1 MRVITCLGW
10 VLSASVSLGGV
21 SAAYAAVAATALP
34 VAALPMATPDA
45 PAAALA
51 AIAQRQATPEA
62 ATGRYPLSVAQG
74 RRAMVVTAHPLA
86 TDAALAMLRAGG
98 SAADASVA
106 AQAVLGLVEP
116 QSSGFGGGGFLLH
129 ARNGSVTAI
138 DGRETAPA
146 AATVSRFLT
155 TDNAPMRF
163 NDALG
168 QARAVGIPGAVAALA
183 EAHRRWGRLPWAT
196 LLAPA
201 IRLAERGAPV
211 SDRLSRLSAQDVLL
225 AKSPSTASY
234 FLDASGRAWPAGT
247 MLKNPAY
254 AALLRQLAKAGPT
267 AFYKGKLAASFVA
280 QLQAAGSDISLDD
293 WQGYRAT
300 VSTALCRTL
309 SWPTAQAPQLSQ
321 QPEKTT
327 GRICSAPPPSG
338 GLTVLENILLMTQA
352 NPALPPDHALLE
364 AERLA
369 FADRQ
374 RYSADPAFVPVPV
387 DSLLSPAYLQAR
399 AALIGEKAAGTV
411 AAGTVTPALAFAT
424 DKQVLE
430 HGTSHFAIADAR
442 GHWLAMTSS
451 IEDAFGSRLMI
462 NGVMMNNQLTDFS
475 FVPEQDGLPVANR
488 VAAGKRPRSAMS
500 PTFLLD
506 AAGQPVL
513 SVGSPGG
520 SRIIGFNTGVIARWL
535 LGEHDA
541 GALVSAAHALNRNGI
556 TELETG
562 FPAERR
568 TELAARGHDIR
579 DVEMASGLGV
589 IVRKKQS
596 LQGAAD
602 PRREGRAAGY

>member
-1 MRVITCLGW
+1 MKIVTCIGLT
-10 VLSASVSLGGV
+10 LSIFASMTSV
-21 SAAYAAVAATALP
+21 AVAATA
-34 VAALPMATPDA
+34 APDA
-45 PAAALA
+45 PVSALA

-62 ATGRYPLSVAQG
+62 ATGRYPLSIAQG
-74 RRAMVVTAHPLA
+74 RHAMVVTAHPLA
-86 TDAALAMLRAGG
+86 TEAALAMLRAGG
-98 SAADASVA
+98 SAADAAVA

-116 QSSGFGGGGFLLH
+116 QSSGFGGGGFLLY
-129 ARNGSVTAI
+129 ARRGEVTAI

-146 AATVSRFLT
+146 AATVERFLNA
-155 TDNAPMRF
+155 DNTPMRF
-163 NDALG
+163 NDALA
-168 QARAVGIPGAVAALA
+168 QARAVGVPGALAALA
-183 EAHRRWGRLPWAT
+183 EAHKRWGRLPWSV

-201 IRLAERGAPV
+201 IKLAEQGAPV

-234 FLDASGRAWPAGT
+234 FLDASGQAWPPG
-247 MLKNPAY
+247 MKLKNPAY
-254 AALLRQLAKAGPT
+254 AVLLRQLAKAGPT
-267 AFYKGKLAASFVA
+267 AFYQGKLAASFVA
-280 QLQAAGSDISLDD
+280 QLQAAGSDITLDD
-293 WQGYRAT
+293 WHGYRAT
-300 VSTALCRTL
+300 VSPALCRPL
-309 SWPTAQAPQLSQ
+309 SWKAQAQQQASQ
-321 QPEKTT
+321 QLPQKT
-327 GRICSAPPPSG
+327 GRICSAPPPAG

-352 NPALPPDHALLE
+352 NTALPPDHVLLE

-387 DSLLSPAYLQAR
+387 DGLLSPAYLQTR
-399 AALIGEKAAGTV
+399 AALITERAAGTV
-411 AAGTVTPALAFAT
+411 SAGTVLPALAFAT

-462 NGVMMNNQLTDFS
+462 NGLMMNNQLTDFS

-488 VAAGKRPRSAMS
+488 VMAGKRSRSAMS
-500 PTFLLD
+500 PTLVLN

-535 LGEHDA
+535 RGEHDA

-556 TELETG
+556 TELENG

-568 TELAARGHDIR
+568 AELASRGHDIR

-589 IVRKKQS
+589 ILRDAKG

>member
-1 MRVITCLGW
+1 MKFLAGTHWL
-10 VLSASVSLGGV
+10 LAASVALGGLPM
-21 SAAYAAVAATALP
+21 AHAATAP
-34 VAALPMATPDA
+34 VVAADSS
-45 PAAALA
+45 AAALA
-51 AIAQRQATPEA
+51 TIAQRQATPEA
-62 ATGRYPLSVAQG
+62 ATGRYPLSVAQE
-74 RRAMVVTAHPLA
+74 RHAMVVTAHPLA
-86 TDAALAMLRAGG
+86 TDAALTMLRAGG
-98 SAADASVA
+98 SAADAAVA

-116 QSSGFGGGGFLLH
+116 QSSGFGGGGFLLY
-129 ARNGSVTAI
+129 ARKGSVTAI
-138 DGRETAPA
+138 DGRETAPT
-146 AATVSRFLT
+146 AATASRFLNA
-155 TDNAPMRF
+155 DNTPMRF
-163 NDALG
+163 NDALA
-168 QARAVGIPGAVAALA
+168 QARAVGIPGVVAALA

-225 AKSPSTASY
+225 AKSPSTARY
-234 FLDASGRAWPAGT
+234 FLDAAGQAWPAGT
-247 MLKNPAY
+247 LLKNPAY

-267 AFYKGKLAASFVA
+267 AFYQGTLAASLVS
-280 QLQAAGSDISLDD
+280 QLQAAGSDITLDD
-293 WQGYRAT
+293 WRGYRAT
-300 VSTALCRTL
+300 VSAALCR
-309 SWPTAQAPQLSQ
+309 PLSQ
-321 QPEKTT
+321 AMAAASAQTPA
-327 GRICSAPPPSG
+327 RLCSAPAPAG
-338 GLTVLENILLMTQA
+338 GLTVLESILLMAHA
-352 NPALPPDHALLE
+352 NPALPPDHVLLE

-374 RYSADPAFVPVPV
+374 RYSADPAFVPVPA
-387 DSLLSPAYLQAR
+387 DGLLSPAYLQAR
-399 AALIGEKAAGTV
+399 AGLIGERAAGTV
-411 AAGTVTPALAFAT
+411 AAGIVTPSLAFAT
-424 DKQVLE
+424 DPQVLE
-430 HGTSHFAIADAR
+430 HGTSHFAIVDAR

-475 FVPEQDGLPVANR
+475 FVPEQDGLAVANR

-500 PTFLLD
+500 PTFVLD

-535 LGEHDA
+535 QGEHDA
-541 GALVSAAHALNRNGI
+541 AALVSAPHALNRNGI
-556 TELETG
+556 TELENG

-568 TELAARGHDIR
+568 AELAARGHDIR

-589 IVRKKQS
+589 IVRDAKG

>member
-1 MRVITCLGW
+1 MKIVTCFGLI
-10 VLSASVSLGGV
+10 LSASVAANALAATTAPVAMPVIGPEAASV
-21 SAAYAAVAATALP
+21 SALT
-34 VAALPMATPDA
+34 
-45 PAAALA
+45 

-62 ATGRYPLSVAQG
+62 ATGRYPLSVAQS

-86 TDAALAMLRAGG
+86 TEAALTMLRAGG
-98 SAADASVA
+98 SAADAAVA
-106 AQAVLGLVEP
+106 AQAVLGLIEP
-116 QSSGFGGGGFLLH
+116 QSSGFGGGGFLLY
-129 ARNGSVTAI
+129 ARRGEVTAI

-146 AATVSRFLT
+146 AATASRFLNA
-155 TDNAPMRF
+155 DNTPMRF
-163 NDALG
+163 NDALA

-183 EAHRRWGRLPWAT
+183 EAHQRWGRLPWAT

-201 IRLAERGAPV
+201 IRLAEHGAPV
-211 SDRLSRLSAQDVLL
+211 SDRLSRLSAQDALL
-225 AKSPSTASY
+225 AKSSSTASY

-247 MLKNPAY
+247 LLKNPAY
-254 AALLRQLAKAGPT
+254 AQLLRQLAKAGPK
-267 AFYKGKLAASFVA
+267 AFYQGQLAASFVA
-280 QLQAAGSDISLDD
+280 QLQAAGSDITLDD

-300 VSTALCRTL
+300 VSKALCRPL
-309 SWPTAQAPQLSQ
+309 SWHSAMQKQAQ
-321 QPEKTT
+321 QPAKTT

-338 GLTVLENILLMTQA
+338 GLTVLENILLMAQA
-352 NPALPPDHALLE
+352 NPALPLDHVLLE

-387 DSLLSPAYLQAR
+387 DALLSPAYLQTR
-399 AALIGEKAAGTV
+399 AALIGEQAAGTV
-411 AAGTVTPALAFAT
+411 AAGTVMPALAFAT

-430 HGTSHFAIADAR
+430 HGTSHFAITDAR

-462 NGVMMNNQLTDFS
+462 NGLMMNNQLSDFS
-475 FVPEQDGLPVANR
+475 FMPEQDGLPVANR

-500 PTFLLD
+500 PTFVLD
-506 AAGQPVL
+506 TTGQPVL

-535 LGEHDA
+535 HGEHDA
-541 GALVSAAHALNRNGI
+541 GALVSAPHALNRNGF
-556 TELETG
+556 TELENG

-568 TELAARGHDIR
+568 AELAARGHDIR
-579 DVEMASGLGV
+579 DVDMASGLGV
-589 IVRKKQS
+589 IVREKQS

>member
-1 MRVITCLGW
+1 MKAFAHIGLAISIFSTL
-10 VLSASVSLGGV
+10 AP
-21 SAAYAAVAATALP
+21 AALAATP
-34 VAALPMATPDA
+34 A
-45 PAAALA
+45 PAVTGDAALA

-74 RRAMVVTAHPLA
+74 RRGMVVTAHPLA
-86 TDAALAMLRAGG
+86 TEAALVMLRAGG
-98 SAADASVA
+98 SAADAAVA

-116 QSSGFGGGGFLLH
+116 QSSGFGGGGFLLY
-129 ARNGSVTAI
+129 ARNGEVTAI

-146 AATVSRFLT
+146 AATASRFLSA
-155 TDNAPMRF
+155 DNTPMRF
-163 NDALG
+163 NDALA

-183 EAHRRWGRLPWAT
+183 EAHRRWGRLPWST

-211 SDRLSRLSAQDVLL
+211 SDRLSRLSRQDALL
-225 AKSPSTASY
+225 AKSSSTASY
-234 FLDASGRAWPAGT
+234 FLDASGQAWRPGT
-247 MLKNPAY
+247 KLKNPAY
-254 AALLRQLAKAGPT
+254 AQLLRALANAGPA
-267 AFYKGKLAASFVA
+267 AFYQGKLAAAFVS
-280 QLQAAGSDISLDD
+280 QLQAAGSDITLND

-300 VSTALCRTL
+300 VSPALCRPL
-309 SWPTAQAPQLSQ
+309 SWAT
-321 QPEKTT
+321 EN

-374 RYSADPAFVPVPV
+374 RYSADPAFVPVPI
-387 DSLLSPAYLQAR
+387 DGLLDMAYLQAR
-399 AALIGEKAAGTV
+399 AALIGESAAGTV
-411 AAGTVTPALAFAT
+411 IAGTVTPTLAFAT

-500 PTFLLD
+500 PTFVLN

-535 LGEHDA
+535 RGEHDA
-541 GALVSAAHALNRNGI
+541 GALVSAAHALNRNGF
-556 TELETG
+556 TELENG

-568 TELAARGHDIR
+568 AELAARGHDIR
-579 DVEMASGLGV
+579 DVDMASGLGV
-589 IVRKKQS
+589 IVRQKQGQQQS

>member
-1 MRVITCLGW
+1 MRIVACFGLM
-10 VLSASVSLGGV
+10 LSASVAA
-21 SAAYAAVAATALP
+21 SALAATTAPVVLP
-34 VAALPMATPDA
+34 VAAPE
-45 PAAALA
+45 AASASTLV

-86 TDAALAMLRAGG
+86 TEAALTMLRAGG
-98 SAADASVA
+98 SAADAAVA
-106 AQAVLGLVEP
+106 AQAVLGLIEP

-129 ARNGSVTAI
+129 AHRGEVTAI

-146 AATVSRFLT
+146 AASASRFLNA
-155 TDNAPMRF
+155 DNTPMRF
-163 NDALG
+163 NDALA

-183 EAHRRWGRLPWAT
+183 EAHQRWGRLPWAT

-201 IRLAERGAPV
+201 IRLAEHGAPV
-211 SDRLSRLSAQDVLL
+211 SDRLSRLSAQDALL

-247 MLKNPAY
+247 LLKNPSY
-254 AALLRQLAKAGPT
+254 AQLLWQLAKAGPK
-267 AFYKGKLAASFVA
+267 AFYQGKLAAAFVS
-280 QLQAAGSDISLDD
+280 QLQAAGSDITLSD

-300 VSTALCRTL
+300 VSPALCRSL
-309 SWPTAQAPQLSQ
+309 SWHSALQKPAQAQQPSQ
-321 QPEKTT
+321 QAAKTT

-338 GLTVLENILLMTQA
+338 GLTVLENILLIAHA
-352 NPALPPDHALLE
+352 NSVLPLDHVLLE

-374 RYSADPAFVPVPV
+374 RYSADPAFVPLPV
-387 DSLLSPAYLQAR
+387 DGLLSPAYLQTR
-399 AALIGEKAAGTV
+399 AALIGEQAAGTV
-411 AAGTVTPALAFAT
+411 AAGIVTPALAFAT

-430 HGTSHFAIADAR
+430 HGTSHFAIVDAR

-500 PTFLLD
+500 PTLVLN

-535 LGEHDA
+535 HGEHDA
-541 GALVSAAHALNRNGI
+541 GALVSAAHALNRNGF
-556 TELETG
+556 TELENG

-568 TELAARGHDIR
+568 AELAARGHDIR
-579 DVEMASGLGV
+579 DVDMASGLGV
-589 IVRKKQS
+589 IVRQKQG

>member
-1 MRVITCLGW
+1 MKIITCVGLT
-10 VLSASVSLGGV
+10 LSVFASM
-21 SAAYAAVAATALP
+21 
-34 VAALPMATPDA
+34 AALAIAAPVATPDT
-45 PAAALA
+45 ALA

-74 RRAMVVTAHPLA
+74 RHAMVVTAHPMA

-98 SAADASVA
+98 SAADAAVS

-116 QSSGFGGGGFLLH
+116 QSSGFGGGGFLLY
-129 ARNGSVTAI
+129 ARNGKVTAI

-146 AATVSRFLT
+146 AATASRFLNP
-155 TDNAPMRF
+155 DNTPMRF
-163 NDALG
+163 NDALA

-183 EAHRRWGRLPWAT
+183 EAHQRWGRLPWST

-201 IRLAERGAPV
+201 IKLAERGAPV

-225 AKSPSTASY
+225 AKSPSTARY
-234 FLDASGRAWPAGT
+234 FLDASGQAWPAGT
-247 MLKNPAY
+247 TLKNPAY
-254 AALLRQLAKAGPT
+254 AQLLRKLAKAGPK
-267 AFYKGKLAASFVA
+267 AFYQGKLAASFVS
-280 QLQAAGSDISLDD
+280 QLQAAGSDITLDD

-300 VSTALCRTL
+300 VSPALCRPL
-309 SWPTAQAPQLSQ
+309 SWPRALSASVQ
-321 QPEKTT
+321 TPPAT
-327 GRICSAPPPSG
+327 GRLCSAPPPSG
-338 GLTVLENILLMTQA
+338 GLTVLENILLMAQA
-352 NPALPPDHALLE
+352 NPALPPDHVLLE

-387 DSLLSPAYLQAR
+387 DALLSSGYLQTR
-399 AALIGEKAAGTV
+399 AALIAEQAAGTV
-411 AAGTVTPALAFAT
+411 AAGIVTPSLAFAT
-424 DKQVLE
+424 DPQVLE
-430 HGTSHFAIADAR
+430 HGTSHFTIVDAR

-462 NGVMMNNQLTDFS
+462 NGLMMNNQLTDFS

-500 PTFLLD
+500 PTLVLN

-520 SRIIGFNTGVIARWL
+520 SRIIGFNTSVIARWL
-535 LGEHDA
+535 RGEHDA
-541 GALVSAAHALNRNGI
+541 GALVSAPHALNRNGI
-556 TELETG
+556 TELENG

-568 TELAARGHDIR
+568 AELAARGHDIR

-589 IVRKKQS
+589 IVREKQR
-596 LQGAAD
+596 LHGAAD

>member
-1 MRVITCLGW
+1 MNIRVCSGW
-10 VLSASVSLGGV
+10 VFA
-21 SAAYAAVAATALP
+21 
-34 VAALPMATPDA
+34 AALLINGMPMAR
-45 PAAALA
+45 AADSSATALA

-86 TDAALAMLRAGG
+86 TDAALTMLRAGG
-98 SAADASVA
+98 SAADAAVA

-116 QSSGFGGGGFLLH
+116 QSSGFGGGGFLLY
-129 ARNGSVTAI
+129 ARQGSVIAI
-138 DGRETAPA
+138 DGREIAPA
-146 AATVSRFLT
+146 AATAARFLNA
-155 TDNAPMRF
+155 DNSPMRF
-163 NDALG
+163 NDALA

-183 EAHRRWGRLPWAT
+183 EAHQRWGRLPWAT

-225 AKSPSTASY
+225 AKSPSTAGY
-234 FLDASGRAWPAGT
+234 FLDAAGQAWPAGT
-247 MLKNPAY
+247 PLKNPAY
-254 AALLRQLAKAGPT
+254 AVLLRQLAKAGPQ
-267 AFYKGKLAASFVA
+267 AFYRGTLAASFVS
-280 QLQAAGSDISLDD
+280 QLQAAGSDITLDD

-300 VSTALCRTL
+300 VSTALCRPL
-309 SWPTAQAPQLSQ
+309 SWPLRQSSPQTS
-321 QPEKTT
+321 
-327 GRICSAPPPSG
+327 GRLCSAPPPAG
-338 GLTVLENILLMTQA
+338 GLTVLENILLIAHA
-352 NPALPPDHALLE
+352 NPALPLDHALLE

-387 DSLLSPAYLQAR
+387 DGLLSPAYLQAR
-399 AALIGEKAAGTV
+399 AALIGERAAGTV
-411 AAGTVTPALAFAT
+411 AAGVVTPALALAT
-424 DKQVLE
+424 DPQVLE

-462 NGVMMNNQLTDFS
+462 NGLMMNNQLTDFS

-488 VAAGKRPRSAMS
+488 VTAGKRPRSAMS
-500 PTFLLD
+500 PAFVLD
-506 AAGQPVL
+506 AAGKPVL

-535 LGEHDA
+535 RGEHHA
-541 GALVSAAHALNRNGI
+541 GALVSAPHALNRNGI

-568 TELAARGHDIR
+568 AELAARGHDIR

-589 IVRKKQS
+589 IVRNAKG